1 MRAGATPR
9 LRPAL
14 LCLLFGVATA
24 VTVARDAT
32 TTNARAGA
40 EHLTFHGNAQRSGW
54 YAGER
59 AFRPGTLRSS
69 RFGLVW
75 ESEPLPAAGDTP
87 ARLFASPL
95 YVEAL
100 RMPSGPRA
108 HGGLGVMPRYDVV
121 FAASTTGFVAAI
133 NARARGELPAG
144 ATLWRQQLTSAPC
157 ARGTQGILST
167 PVIDRRRERL
177 YVVACDAVLAWRVHA
192 LDLGTG
198 AALPGWPVALDA
210 RAINAPGINGN
221 GDNRFPDGVAN
232 LQRGALN
239 LTADGGTLFVN
250 FGGEPVS
257 GWLVAIDTVAARVA
271 SAFSMT
277 AQTGE
282 GNGGL
287 WASGGV
293 ALDRDGLVYVA
304 TGSSVLNALAGMGKA
319 GVYPD
324 SAGNWSQSILQL
336 RLDAGRLQLA
346 GSYTPFNYCQAGGQD
361 IDLGAGT
368 PIVIDLPQQST
379 GTPRLLLHG
388 GSKQGN
394 VYLLDRARLPGGIV
408 RRPPCALDLR
418 ADAAR
423 DGSLLAPE
431 AQPQYGTR
439 GPLNVFGPYTDR
451 YGMGDIARSRTTP
464 AYFHASNGAHYAF
477 VTGSAKAAEDSGTS
491 VAPGLVRLEIVARPG
506 QPAHL
511 RIDSAQR
518 DLVFQNPG
526 SPSVSSNGRRDG
538 IVWVLDVNKP
548 RSASL
553 YGPDAPQPVLYAV
566 DAQTMALLW
575 RSPPGQLY
583 PGGKYNEVV
592 VTRGQVLVGTD
603 RIQAFGLR
611 DARRTGSLPRESQP
625 VRNATRAASAPTVDG
640 AVAPKDIAA
649 GDIANEY
656 IGVDVAALYAS
667 RCAACHEQ
675 QRPDIPSRAQLAAR
689 SAAFI
694 FDKLAWGSMQGQAT
708 GLADGELQALARWLT
723 APPRDHAASD
733 H

>member
-1 MRAGATPR
+1 MHAGATTPLQR
-9 LRPAL
+9 AL
-14 LCLLFGVATA
+14 LCLLLLAPA
-24 VTVARDAT
+24 VQAAASAAGTD
-32 TTNARAGA
+32 NARPGT

-54 YAGER
+54 NARER
-59 AFRPGTLRSS
+59 ELGPAAVRSGH
-69 RFGLVW
+69 FGLVW
-75 ESEPLPAAGDTP
+75 ESEPLESAAGAP

-100 RMPSGPRA
+100 AMPGGPRGA
-108 HGGLGVMPRYDVV
+108 QRHDVV
-121 FAASTTGFVAAI
+121 FAASTTGLVAAI
-133 NARARGELPAG
+133 NARPVRGLPAG
-144 ATLWRQQLTSAPC
+144 ATLWRRQITVAPC

-177 YVVACDAVLAWRVHA
+177 YVVACDATLAWRVHA
-192 LDLGTG
+192 LDLATGTE
-198 AALPGWPVALDA
+198 LPAWPVALDA
-210 RAINAPGINGN
+210 RAINVPGINGN

-239 LTADGGTLFVN
+239 LTADGGMLFVT

-257 GWLVAIDTVAARVA
+257 GWLVAIDTTAARVA

-277 AQTGE
+277 PRTSE

-293 ALDRDGLVYVA
+293 ALDREGRLYVA
-304 TGSSVLNALAGMGKA
+304 TGSSVLNALAGMGNA

-324 SAGNWSQSILQL
+324 SAGNWGQSILQL
-336 RLDAGRLQLA
+336 RLDNARLRLL

-368 PIVIDLPQQST
+368 PIVIDLPPRST
-379 GTPRLLLHG
+379 RTPRLLLHG

-394 VYLLDRARLPGGIV
+394 VYLLDRARLPGDHL
-408 RRPPCALDLR
+408 RRPPCAQDPR

-464 AYFHASNGAHYAF
+464 AYFHAANGRHYAF
-477 VTGSAKAAEDSGTS
+477 VTGSAKQAEDSGTS
-491 VAPGLVRLEIVARPG
+491 VAPGLVRLEIVARPD

-511 RIDSAQR
+511 RIDATQTE
-518 DLVFQNPG
+518 LVFQNPG
-526 SPSVSSNGRRDG
+526 SPSVSSNGRRHG

-566 DAQTMALLW
+566 DAQSMALLW
-575 RSPPGQLY
+575 RSPAGQLY

-592 VTRGQVLVGTD
+592 VARGQVLVGTD

-611 DARRTGSLPRESQP
+611 GPRGAGQYARDESRRREPAGMRAEMPAADAQRDS
-625 VRNATRAASAPTVDG
+625 
-640 AVAPKDIAA
+640 AVA
-649 GDIANEY
+649 
-656 IGVDVAALYAS
+656 AALYAS

-675 QRPDIPSRAQLAAR
+675 QRPDVPGRAHLATRPAD
-689 SAAFI
+689 FI
-694 FDKLAWGSMQGQAT
+694 FDKLAYGSMQGQAM
-708 GLADGELQALARWLT
+708 GLADRELWALAHWLT
-723 APPRDHAASD
+723 APPRDHAATD
-733 H
+733 R